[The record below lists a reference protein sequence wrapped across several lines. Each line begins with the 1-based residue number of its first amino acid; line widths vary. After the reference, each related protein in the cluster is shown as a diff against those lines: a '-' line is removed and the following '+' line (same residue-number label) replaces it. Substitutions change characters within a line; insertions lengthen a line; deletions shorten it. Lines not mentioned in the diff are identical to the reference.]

1 MLHIHNIQKYYGSN
15 NSNIVKALDDIS
27 FDVQKGEFL
36 GIMGSSGAGKSTLLN
51 CISTIDSVSAGKI
64 ILDGKEVNLL
74 KDKMLARFR
83 RENLGFI
90 FQDFSLLDNL
100 TIYDNIALALTIN
113 NVPTDVIKKK

>member
-1 MLHIHNIQKYYGSN
+1 MAQRMSSVEG
-15 NSNIVKALDDIS
+15 VTE
-27 FDVQKGEFL
+27 G
-36 GIMGSSGAGKSTLLN
+36 MGSSGAGKSTLLN

-100 TIYDNIALALTIN
+100 TIYDKFLELN
-113 NVPTDVIKKK
+113 